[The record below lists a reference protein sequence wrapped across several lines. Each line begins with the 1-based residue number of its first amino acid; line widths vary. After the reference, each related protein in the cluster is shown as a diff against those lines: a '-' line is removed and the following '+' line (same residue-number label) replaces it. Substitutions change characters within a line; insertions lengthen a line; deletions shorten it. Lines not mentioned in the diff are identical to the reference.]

1 MKKNDLSAVMSVYKN
16 DSPVFFQQAIDSV
29 LKQTLQPKE
38 FIIVVD
44 GPVGNDLNDVIA
56 LAELHPY
63 VKIVRLE
70 QNCGAGAARKIAIR
84 ECTTEFVALMD
95 ADDICIEDRFE
106 IQMHE
111 FNDEN
116 IGVVGGRIEEFK
128 IEPGDLGIIRDNPTT
143 PEEIYS
149 FGKWRNPINHVT
161 LMYRMSHYNLVGG
174 YSNVRHIEDWELIS
188 RFLVNQVSILNI
200 PKTLVHVRSSNA
212 MVVRRRKWP
221 KFFGRMAVFWVMYR
235 NKYFGLHNYLGNVL
249 IFVVLRLLPA
259 WITANLYK
267 NVLRK
272 KNN

>member
-1 MKKNDLSAVMSVYKN
+1 MKTNDLSAVMSVYKN

-29 LKQTLQPKE
+29 FKQTLQPKVL
-38 FIIVVD
+38 IIVVD

-56 LAELHPY
+56 LAELHPN

-70 QNCGAGAARKIAIR
+70 QNCGAGTARKIAIS
-84 ECTTEFVALMD
+84 ECSTEFVALMD
-95 ADDICIEDRFE
+95 ADDICVENRFE

-111 FNDEN
+111 FKDEKV
-116 IGVVGGRIEEFK
+116 GVVGGRIEEFK
-128 IEPGDLGIIRDNPTT
+128 IDCGDLGIIRDNPITS
-143 PEEIYS
+143 EEIYS

-161 LMYRMSHYNLVGG
+161 LMYRMAHYNLVGG

-188 RFLVNQVSILNI
+188 RFLVNHVSIINI
-200 PKTLVHVRSSNA
+200 PKTLVHVRSSDA

-249 IFVVLRLLPA
+249 IYLGLRFLPA
-259 WITANLYK
+259 WVTANLYK
-267 NVLRK
+267 KALRK
-272 KNN
+272 KK